1 MRAVAPPTKDLG
13 RRERQIVEILYKLG
27 RASVTEVRAQM
38 DDPPSYSAV
47 RTMLNYL
54 ESKGYLRHERDGIR
68 YLYLPTAPK
77 EKVRMSALRHVVD
90 TFFDGSVEAVVL
102 ALFSTRR
109 GGASPAELAR
119 LRRLI
124 DERSTH
130 EAGS

>member
-1 MRAVAPPTKDLG
+1 MRAVTPPTKDLG

>member
-13 RRERQIVEILYKLG
+13 RRERQIVEILYRLG

-54 ESKGYLRHERDGIR
+54 EAKGYVRHERDGIR

-102 ALFSTRR
+102 ALFATHR